1 MCTKRVKITE
11 KLKISFGQF
20 TCSKLK
26 NDLNCGSTNVFPI
39 IITHIQV
46 ALFHVKELA
55 SYGSKSC
62 FQKNKQQLEKN
73 SQSSQDNLKL
83 CPLWLLANKT
93 QALQALYRRQTQP
106 YHISSSWLT
115 FKIQTALGFK
125 TTSCSLSVLNNVTLY
140 K

>member
-1 MCTKRVKITE
+1 MKIFSTENTILNKAFTIKKSTCAQRVKITE

-62 FQKNKQQLEKN
+62 F
-73 SQSSQDNLKL
+73 
-83 CPLWLLANKT
+83 
-93 QALQALYRRQTQP
+93 
-106 YHISSSWLT
+106 
-115 FKIQTALGFK
+115 
-125 TTSCSLSVLNNVTLY
+125 
-140 K
+140 